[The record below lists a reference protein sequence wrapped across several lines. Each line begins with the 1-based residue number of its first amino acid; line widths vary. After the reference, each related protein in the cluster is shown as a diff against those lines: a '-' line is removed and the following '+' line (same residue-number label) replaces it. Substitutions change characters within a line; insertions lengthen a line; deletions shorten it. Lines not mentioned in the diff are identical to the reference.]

1 VQFDFGQN
9 WLDFSEKALSN
20 NKATQAKAD
29 FKNLM
34 IDIPLTEKS
43 FLDIGFGQGLS
54 LLSAVE
60 IGAKVVGCDINPKC
74 TEVLKQNIKYFP
86 KAVNANIKTFTGSI
100 LDNPTIEKLR
110 KDEPD
115 GQGCYDVVHSWGA
128 LHHTG
133 NMKRAIINAASLV
146 KHDGI
151 LVLALYN
158 RHWSSPIW
166 LAIKWIYCKS
176 PEFVQRVM
184 ILALYPIIWF
194 AKLMITG
201 KSPREQTRGMD
212 FFHNVIDWVGGYP
225 YEYADTRTIQ
235 YFIEDLGFKLIKINP
250 STVPT
255 GCNEFIFT
263 KTRKS
268 IK

>member
-1 VQFDFGQN
+1 
-9 WLDFSEKALSN
+9 
-20 NKATQAKAD
+20 
-29 FKNLM
+29 
-34 IDIPLTEKS
+34 
-43 FLDIGFGQGLS
+43 
-54 LLSAVE
+54 
-60 IGAKVVGCDINPKC
+60 
-74 TEVLKQNIKYFP
+74 
-86 KAVNANIKTFTGSI
+86 
-100 LDNPTIEKLR
+100 
-110 KDEPD
+110 
-115 GQGCYDVVHSWGA
+115 
-128 LHHTG
+128 
-133 NMKRAIINAASLV
+133 
-146 KHDGI
+146 
-151 LVLALYN
+151 
-158 RHWSSPIW
+158 
-166 LAIKWIYCKS
+166 
-176 PEFVQRVM
+176 M